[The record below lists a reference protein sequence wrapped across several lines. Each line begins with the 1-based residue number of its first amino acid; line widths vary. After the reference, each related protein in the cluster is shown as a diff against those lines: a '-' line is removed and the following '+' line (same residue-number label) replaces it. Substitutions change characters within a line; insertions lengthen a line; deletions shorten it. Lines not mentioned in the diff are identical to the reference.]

1 MKCFV
6 DSDQRKWN
14 KLIDGVAIKNP
25 DTALMENDWDY
36 VIISSAPGYDTI
48 KVKLLEMGITDEKI
62 IDTYVTLPLESRRT
76 FLYNL
81 AKNFSEKEIPG
92 ECAGA
97 GVFAGDF
104 AKYINQYFPEKK
116 LYLFDTFEGF
126 SDKDIKVENAKKSS
140 GANVADYNNTSVELV
155 LGKMKNLEQVVIKKG
170 YFPDSA
176 WDVQEQFCFVNL
188 DLDLYQPTKRG
199 LEWFKSHMVKGGL
212 ILVHDYYAEAF
223 QGPKLAVDEFMKENP
238 ELLVFPIGDGLSVA
252 ICGF

>member
-1 MKCFV
+1 
-6 DSDQRKWN
+6 
-14 KLIDGVAIKNP
+14 
-25 DTALMENDWDY
+25 MENDWDY

-92 ECAGA
+92 ECAEA
-97 GVFAGDF
+97 GVFEGDF

-126 SDKDIKVENAKKSS
+126 SDKDIKVDNAKKSS

-212 ILVHDYYAEAF
+212 ILVHDYYAETF